1 MCAKNSSAE
10 EISVAT
16 RQTHLPVTQSF
27 PFMAPLYLCIWQGKT
42 DFLLLYTE
50 HWLPSLQ
57 KYIICSNISKIC
69 VGVCQVNRNTGEGWI
84 LRPPDGLKKAQTEK
98 VNSTVILFLSEDK
111 KQLWAGDAAHSEGEG
126 VEEDRERPAECGHA
140 KGIHFL

>member
-1 MCAKNSSAE
+1 M
-10 EISVAT
+10 
-16 RQTHLPVTQSF
+16 
-27 PFMAPLYLCIWQGKT
+27 
-42 DFLLLYTE
+42 
-50 HWLPSLQ
+50 
-57 KYIICSNISKIC
+57 
-69 VGVCQVNRNTGEGWI
+69 CQVNRNTGEGWI

-111 KQLWAGDAAHSEGEG
+111 KQLWAGDTAHSEGEG

>member
-42 DFLLLYTE
+42 DFSGIYT
-50 HWLPSLQ
+50 Q
-57 KYIICSNISKIC
+57 NIGFLHS
-69 VGVCQVNRNTGEGWI
+69 RNTSF
-84 LRPPDGLKKAQTEK
+84 
-98 VNSTVILFLSEDK
+98 VVILVKS
-111 KQLWAGDAAHSEGEG
+111 
-126 VEEDRERPAECGHA
+126 V
-140 KGIHFL
+140 

>member
-42 DFLLLYTE
+42 DFL
-50 HWLPSLQ
+50 
-57 KYIICSNISKIC
+57 
-69 VGVCQVNRNTGEGWI
+69 V
-84 LRPPDGLKKAQTEK
+84 
-98 VNSTVILFLSEDK
+98 F
-111 KQLWAGDAAHSEGEG
+111 
-126 VEEDRERPAECGHA
+126 
-140 KGIHFL
+140 IHRTLASFTPEIHHL

>member
-16 RQTHLPVTQSF
+16 RQTRLPVTQSF
-27 PFMAPLYLCIWQGKT
+27 PFMAPLYLCIWQEKT
-42 DFLLLYTE
+42 GTE

-111 KQLWAGDAAHSEGEG
+111 KQLWAGDAAHSEGEE
-126 VEEDRERPAECGHA
+126 VEDDRESPAECGHA
-140 KGIHFL
+140 KGIHFH